1 MDFYI
6 AQIFMFGGNFAPR
19 STAFC
24 DGQILSIAAN
34 TALFS
39 LLGTTYG
46 GDGRTTFALPDL
58 RGRVPMGAG
67 NGPGLTPRELG
78 ERGGTESITLTTNQL
93 PSHTHVA
100 TLNVSTAA
108 ATATSPS
115 GNVLA
120 AAEREV
126 YAPSASMVAA
136 SASAVT
142 VQPAGGGQPFS
153 IVQPYLVI
161 SFCIATQGIF
171 PSRN

>member
-1 MDFYI
+1 MDFYLG
-6 AQIFMFGGNFAPR
+6 QIFMFAGTFAPR
-19 STAFC
+19 GSAFC
-24 DGQILSIAAN
+24 DGQILPISTN

-46 GDGRTTFALPDL
+46 GNGVTTFALPDL

-67 NGPGLTPRELG
+67 SGPGLTPRTLG
-78 ERGGTESITLTTNQL
+78 ERSGAETITLTVNQL
-93 PSHTHVA
+93 PSHTHTA

-142 VQPAGGGQPFS
+142 VQAAGGGQPVS
-153 IVQPYLVI
+153 VMQPYLVI
-161 SFCIATQGIF
+161 SFCIATQGIY
-171 PSRN
+171 PSRP

>member
-1 MDFYI
+1 MESYI
-6 AQIFMFGGNFAPR
+6 AQIFMFAGNFAPR
-19 STAFC
+19 FSAFC
-24 DGQILSIAAN
+24 DGQILAINTN
-34 TALFS
+34 TALFA

-46 GDGRTTFALPDL
+46 GNGTTNFALPDL

-67 NGPGLTPRELG
+67 SGPGLTTRTLG
-78 ERGGTESITLTTNQL
+78 ERGGSETITLTVNQL
-93 PSHTHVA
+93 PSHTHTA

-142 VQPAGGGQPFS
+142 VQAAGGGQPFS

-171 PSRN
+171 PSRS

>member
-1 MDFYI
+1 MDFYL
-6 AQIFMFGGNFAPR
+6 AQIFMFAGNFAPR
-19 STAFC
+19 GSLFC
-24 DGQILSIAAN
+24 DGQILAIAPN

-46 GDGRTTFALPDL
+46 GNGTTTFALPDL

-67 NGPGLTPRELG
+67 AGPGLAPRTLG
-78 ERGGTESITLTTNQL
+78 ERGGSESITLTTNQL
-93 PSHTHVA
+93 PSHTHTA

-126 YAPSASMVAA
+126 YAPSASMVTA

-142 VQPAGGGQPFS
+142 VQPAGGNQPFS

-161 SFCIATQGIF
+161 SFCITTQGIF
-171 PSRN
+171 PSRS

>member
-6 AQIFMFGGNFAPR
+6 GQIFMFAGNFAPR
-19 STAFC
+19 FSAFC
-24 DGQILSIAAN
+24 DGQILPISQN

-46 GDGRTTFALPDL
+46 GNGVTNFALPDL

-67 NGPGLTPRELG
+67 SGPGLTPRTLG
-78 ERGGTESITLTTNQL
+78 ERSGAETITLTVNQL
-93 PSHTHVA
+93 PSHTHTA

-126 YAPSASMVAA
+126 YAPSASMEAA

-142 VQPAGGGQPFS
+142 VQAAGGGQPVS
-153 IVQPYLVI
+153 VMQPYLVI
-161 SFCIATQGIF
+161 SFCVALQGIF
-171 PSRN
+171 PSRP

>member
-1 MDFYI
+1 MDFYLG
-6 AQIFMFGGNFAPR
+6 QIFMFAGNFAPR
-19 STAFC
+19 FSAFC
-24 DGQILSIAAN
+24 DGQILSISTN

-46 GDGRTTFALPDL
+46 GNGVTTFALPDL

-67 NGPGLTPRELG
+67 SGPGLTPRTLG
-78 ERGGTESITLTTNQL
+78 ERSGAETITLTVNQL
-93 PSHTHVA
+93 PSHTHTA

-142 VQPAGGGQPFS
+142 VQAAGGGQPVS
-153 IVQPYLVI
+153 VMQPYLVI

-171 PSRN
+171 PSRP

>member
-1 MDFYI
+1 METYI
-6 AQIFMFGGNFAPR
+6 AQIFMFAGNFAPR
-19 STAFC
+19 FSAFC
-24 DGQILSIAAN
+24 DGQILSISSN
-34 TALFS
+34 TALFA

-46 GDGRTTFALPDL
+46 GNGSTNFALPDL

-67 NGPGLTPRELG
+67 SGPGLTPRTLG

-93 PSHTHVA
+93 PSHAHAA

-136 SASAVT
+136 STSAVT
-142 VQPAGGGQPFS
+142 VQPAGGNQPFS

-161 SFCIATQGIF
+161 SFCISTSGIF